1 MSVSKVKIF
10 RNIVYASLTKGITL
24 LCTAITTMVVA
35 RSLSASDYGLVGFA
49 TIIIGFLLQFTDMG
63 LQRAAIRRPV
73 LDSHSLQTAF
83 TLKAILSV
91 AAFAIALLIAPFGR
105 RFLDHPATSNVI
117 RILALNF
124 LVSTMG
130 FSSRV
135 CLTRQMNYRA
145 LMIPSVA
152 GAIVECVVA
161 VILIRKGWSYWAVV
175 IADVAGTAA
184 IGLSMR
190 FVKSIPTRLRI
201 DWADAREY
209 LRFGLPLFGSGVLI
223 FVLLNADNFLVSNSM
238 GSAQLGYY
246 ALAFTWSTFICMLL
260 NETVNVVLLP
270 ALSAMQT
277 DAAAMRRW
285 YLKTIEL
292 TGFIG
297 VIANTAL
304 LANAY
309 WFLVTFLGRGTGKWL
324 PAQTPLEILS
334 VYGVIRAITVPIGIC
349 ITVRGQTGLL
359 LRANLLAGAIEI
371 ALLVLALRTGRIS
384 LVATAV
390 LVAYLTQAAVFVPY
404 LRREFSIGLRE
415 LVSKVWPVVPAMVV
429 GGFATSLLPT
439 EYGSTFWGLAAR
451 GILTAS
457 VVAIT
462 HGLFSGFRCF
472 QEVWELLAPHYRR
485 AINSASLP
493 SVAS

>member
-1 MSVSKVKIF
+1 MTTSKAKTFRSVL
-10 RNIVYASLTKGITL
+10 YACFTKGITL
-24 LCTAITTMVVA
+24 FCTAITTMVVA

-63 LQRAAIRRPV
+63 LGRAVIRRSV
-73 LDSHSLQTAF
+73 LEDHSLQTAF
-83 TLKAILSV
+83 TLKAVLSL
-91 AAFAIALLIAPFGR
+91 AAFVIALLIAPFGR
-105 RFLDHPATSNVI
+105 RFLDHPSTANVI

-124 LVSTMG
+124 LVSTIG

-135 CLTRQMNYRA
+135 GLTREMNYRA
-145 LMIPSVA
+145 LMIPSVV
-152 GAIVECVVA
+152 GAMVECVVA
-161 VILIRKGWSYWAVV
+161 VILIRMSWSYWAVV

-184 IGLSMR
+184 TGLSMR
-190 FVKSIPTRLRI
+190 FVKTIPTRLRI
-201 DWADAREY
+201 DWTDAREF

-223 FVLLNADNFLVSNSM
+223 FILLNVDNFLVSTGM

-270 ALSAMQT
+270 ALSGMQS
-277 DAAAMRRW
+277 DAGAMRRW

-309 WFLVTFLGRGTGKWL
+309 WFLVTFLGRGSGKWL
-324 PAQTPLEILS
+324 PAMTALEILC
-334 VYGVIRAITVPIGIC
+334 VYGVIRAITVPIGVC

-359 LRANLLAGAIEI
+359 LRANLIAGAIEI
-371 ALLVLALRTGRIS
+371 GLLILALRTRRLD
-384 LVATAV
+384 LVAAAV
-390 LVAYLTQAAVFVPY
+390 LVAYVTQAAVYLPY
-404 LRREFSIGLRE
+404 LRREFAISTRALIDRL
-415 LVSKVWPVVPAMVV
+415 WPIAPAMIV
-429 GGFATSLLPT
+429 GTLATSLLPAQ
-439 EYGSTFWGLAAR
+439 YGSTFFGLAVR
-451 GILTAS
+451 GLFTAC

-462 HGLFSGFRCF
+462 HGVFSRFRCF
-472 QEVWELLAPHYRR
+472 HEARELIVPQYRR
-485 AINSASLP
+485 AINDSRLT